1 MTDWPSVYK
10 AILYPGHGL
19 PVCVHSYSVLKLVV
33 VAFQIDVHEAKEIET
48 KQWDFDT
55 DEDEDKDNESGES
68 EWDEEEESD

>member
-1 MTDWPSVYK
+1 LCCGFIVSFLSK
-10 AILYPGHGL
+10 
-19 PVCVHSYSVLKLVV
+19 
-33 VAFQIDVHEAKEIET
+33 IDVHEAKEIET